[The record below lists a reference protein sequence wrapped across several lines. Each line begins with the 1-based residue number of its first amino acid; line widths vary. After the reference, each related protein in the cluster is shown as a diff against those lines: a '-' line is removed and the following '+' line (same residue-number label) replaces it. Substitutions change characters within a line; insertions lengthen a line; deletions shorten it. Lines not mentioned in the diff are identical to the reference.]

1 MHYDSGLK
9 MNFLENTHYLLN
21 AKLLREKVP
30 SFEEYPFNLEVVRNF
45 ESLEFH
51 PKVTFIIGE
60 NGSGKS
66 TLLEAIA
73 TAWGFNPE
81 GGTKNFNF
89 TTRSSHSNLHEYFR
103 LAKSFRKAKDGFFL
117 RAESFYNVASNID
130 QLDEEPGFGPPIKNS
145 YGRKSLHHQSH
156 GESFFSLMTHRFGGK
171 GLYILDEPEAA
182 LSPTRQMAMLSRIHQ
197 LVEQESQFIIA
208 THSPIILAY
217 PHARIYELRN
227 GKFKVCQYT
236 QTEHFSITKSFLNH
250 YEEMIDELLHK

>member
-1 MHYDSGLK
+1 
-9 MNFLENTHYLLN
+9 MNFLESTHYLLS

-89 TTRSSHSNLHEYFR
+89 ATRSSHSNLHEYFR

-130 QLDEEPGFGPPIKNS
+130 QLDEGPGGPPIKLS
-145 YGRKSLHHQSH
+145 YGGKSLHHQSH
-156 GESFFSLMTHRFGGK
+156 GESFFSLMLHRFGGH

-182 LSPTRQMAMLSRIHQ
+182 LSPSRQMAMLSQLHQ
-197 LVEQESQFIIA
+197 LVEQNSQFIIA
-208 THSPIILAY
+208 THSPMLLSY
-217 PHARIYELRN
+217 PFANIYEIEN
-227 GKFKVCQYT
+227 GELISRSYED
-236 QTEHFSITKSFLNH
+236 TEHFRITRSFLNNH
-250 YEEMIDELLHK
+250 QRMIEQIIGKN